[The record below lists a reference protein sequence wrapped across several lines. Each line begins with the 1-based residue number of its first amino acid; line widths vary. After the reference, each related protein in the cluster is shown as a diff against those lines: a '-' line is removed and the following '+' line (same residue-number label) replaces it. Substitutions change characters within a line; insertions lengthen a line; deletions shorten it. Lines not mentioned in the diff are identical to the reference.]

1 MTSVQEDIKKAREII
16 ASSKKK
22 FIGFNTDTFIYRFTN
37 ESIELYKNYLMN
49 RKKVL
54 SVTASGDQILNRI
67 LFGSKEIDSF
77 DISRFPKYYFEL
89 KKAAI
94 ETLTRD
100 EFIDFFVGKHLSSL
114 VGFISCYK
122 GLENDKLKEYY
133 SGFNNNMDKDYKE
146 FWDEI
151 FDIYDINQVFYSSL
165 FFSDDCHFQALN
177 PYLYDKNYE
186 KLQKNIKNAKVK
198 HYIGDIRQIS
208 GMLNKEY
215 DLVNLSNIINYID
228 SDEYKDIL
236 NNLSLSDD
244 GIALSYIPVLEKY
257 IKNYFY
263 QEEYQFNNL
272 DKEFPEAVMIYQKRK

>member
-54 SVTASGDQILNRI
+54 SVTASGDQILNSI

-177 PYLYDKNYE
+177 PYLYDNNYE

>member
-1 MTSVQEDIKKAREII
+1 MTSIQEDIKKAREII

-54 SVTASGDQILNRI
+54 SVTASGDQILNSI

-151 FDIYDINQVFYSSL
+151 FDIYDSNQVFYSSL

>member
-54 SVTASGDQILNRI
+54 SVTASGDQILNSI

-77 DISRFPKYYFEL
+77 DVSRFPKYYFEL

-133 SGFNNNMDKDYKE
+133 SGFNSNMDKDYKE

>member
-54 SVTASGDQILNRI
+54 SVTASGDQILNSI

-208 GMLNKEY
+208 SMLNKEY

>member
-54 SVTASGDQILNRI
+54 SVTASGDQILNSI

-133 SGFNNNMDKDYKE
+133 SGFNNNMDKDYKK

>member
-54 SVTASGDQILNRI
+54 SVTASGDQILNSI

>member
-1 MTSVQEDIKKAREII
+1 MTSVQEDIKKAIEII

-54 SVTASGDQILNRI
+54 SVTASGDQILNSI

>member
-54 SVTASGDQILNRI
+54 SVTASGDQILNSI

-133 SGFNNNMDKDYKE
+133 SGFNSNMDKDYKE

-177 PYLYDKNYE
+177 PYLYDNNYE

>member
-54 SVTASGDQILNRI
+54 SVTASGDQILNSI

-151 FDIYDINQVFYSSL
+151 FDIYDINQVFSSPMFL
-165 FFSDDCHFQALN
+165 VDDCHFQALN
-177 PYLYDKNYE
+177 PYLYDNNYE

-208 GMLNKEY
+208 SMLNKEY

>member
-54 SVTASGDQILNRI
+54 SVTASGDQILNSI

-100 EFIDFFVGKHLSSL
+100 EFIDFFVGKHLS
-114 VGFISCYK
+114 
-122 GLENDKLKEYY
+122 
-133 SGFNNNMDKDYKE
+133 
-146 FWDEI
+146 
-151 FDIYDINQVFYSSL
+151 
-165 FFSDDCHFQALN
+165 
-177 PYLYDKNYE
+177 
-186 KLQKNIKNAKVK
+186 
-198 HYIGDIRQIS
+198 
-208 GMLNKEY
+208 
-215 DLVNLSNIINYID
+215 
-228 SDEYKDIL
+228 
-236 NNLSLSDD
+236 
-244 GIALSYIPVLEKY
+244 
-257 IKNYFY
+257 
-263 QEEYQFNNL
+263 
-272 DKEFPEAVMIYQKRK
+272 

>member
-1 MTSVQEDIKKAREII
+1 MTSIQEDIKKAREII

-54 SVTASGDQILNRI
+54 SVTASGDQILNSI

-165 FFSDDCHFQALN
+165 FFSDDCHFKALN

>member
-54 SVTASGDQILNRI
+54 SVTASGDQILNSI
-67 LFGSKEIDSF
+67 LFGSKEIYSF